1 MSYSKYIGRVF
12 DADTGECVEL
22 VPVKASGFNHAR
34 RLVLGR
40 ATTND
45 GEFIDVKR
53 YREHSSERTGPGAVK
68 APQLGV

>member
-1 MSYSKYIGRVF
+1 MTYAKYIGRVF

-22 VPVKASGFNHAR
+22 VPVMASGFNHAR
-34 RLVLGR
+34 RLVLAH

-53 YREHSSERTGPGAVK
+53 YYEPGDSLRHIK
-68 APQLGV
+68 APQYGV